1 MKKILSV
8 LIIML
13 CVCALFSVTAGAATD
28 PMAEKFDEAL
38 RVLDHFYDFD
48 YDYMIRVASDEFVS
62 WEERG
67 PFTATAAEFDGALR
81 KHFAITDQQIKEL
94 RELGNRDYNTTIYN
108 EETWEVIEVIPFF
121 NEETQIYTFEYYGG
135 FGGTLAPRQYLGY
148 VKNGNTYDVYYQHI
162 TYAFL
167 EDYLP
172 EGVDEWEYIEDLGYP
187 EYIELEGI
195 RFHDGPDGYYSTL
208 SFDNYGRKYTVEMNG
223 DVVRILSCT
232 DYTSGQQPDK
242 FDDKVVEDKVIYDIP
257 AGSDISIPENDCFD
271 GNTVVKVEEIKSGS
285 VKQTVD
291 KAMESVAKK
300 YVAYEFTATKDN
312 VAVQPNGKLAV
323 TFAIPSGYS
332 NNVTVF
338 YMSANGTLEKLNT
351 TVNAANRTATAELA
365 HFSTY
370 ILADEGSN
378 SHQHDYEAVVTAPT
392 CTDEGY
398 TTYTCACGDTYTDDK
413 KGPAD
418 HTFGEWTETDEG
430 EARQC
435 ENCGY
440 EETRSAEQ
448 SSPDKDESKP
458 DKDESKPDTNS
469 SETVSGDN
477 TSTDDGK
484 DSNNTVIIVVVIVV
498 AVIVAGVV
506 AFVVMGKK
514 KAK

>member
-1 MKKILSV
+1 
-8 LIIML
+8 ML

-81 KHFAITDQQIKEL
+81 KHVAITDQQIKEL

-291 KAMESVAKK
+291 KAMESVAEK

-323 TFAIPSGYS
+323 TFAIPSDDAATVLDELMENGYVS
-332 NNVTVF
+332 SAYLGVYVVDSRDGIGVF
-338 YMSANGTLEKLNT
+338 VESLVPGSCAEKAGVKSGDYIIGVGEHEIYSMTDLTKALRSFKPGDIT
-351 TVNAANRTATAELA
+351 TVRVFRGRQVLEL
-365 HFSTY
+365 TVT
-370 ILADEGSN
+370 LDERPV
-378 SHQHDYEAVVTAPT
+378 DME
-392 CTDEGY
+392 D
-398 TTYTCACGDTYTDDK
+398 
-413 KGPAD
+413 
-418 HTFGEWTETDEG
+418 
-430 EARQC
+430 
-435 ENCGY
+435 
-440 EETRSAEQ
+440 
-448 SSPDKDESKP
+448 
-458 DKDESKPDTNS
+458 
-469 SETVSGDN
+469 
-477 TSTDDGK
+477 
-484 DSNNTVIIVVVIVV
+484 
-498 AVIVAGVV
+498 
-506 AFVVMGKK
+506 
-514 KAK
+514 